1 MTQQNP
7 WAPDPNQPSDPAEGS
22 SGAPNPWSAG
32 SAPRNPW
39 ESNPETTS
47 FPPVAG
53 QNVQGAAHASY
64 QGPGSYQAQTTR
76 NNGWILPVIIV
87 ALLLALIAAGAVI
100 ARQAGILS
108 FGATDT
114 GEPVIVTEIVVA
126 PEEERV
132 DAPPA
137 PPAAAVEQEVARPSR
152 ASLPASAFA
161 ANASAR
167 AGNPDGNFDNV
178 YTGSS
183 VTSQEFAQQVRVA
196 FVDYHLATGQ
206 TTGTI
211 TAYSPV
217 TGLSYS
223 MNCTDNGDY
232 VTCTGGNN
240 AVVYIS

>member
-137 PPAAAVEQEVARPSR
+137 PPAAPVEQEVARPSR

>member
-7 WAPDPNQPSDPAEGS
+7 WAPDPNQPSGPAEGS
-22 SGAPNPWSAG
+22 PGAPNPWPAG

-39 ESNPETTS
+39 ESNPETTA
-47 FPPVAG
+47 FPPVARRD
-53 QNVQGAAHASY
+53 VQGAIPDPYPGPSSY
-64 QGPGSYQAQTTR
+64 QVQTPR

-87 ALLLALIAAGAVI
+87 VLLVALIAAGAVI
-100 ARQAGILS
+100 ARQAGILT
-108 FGATDT
+108 FGAADT
-114 GEPVIVTEIVVA
+114 EEPVIVTEIVIA
-126 PEEERV
+126 PEQEKA
-132 DAPPA
+132 DS
-137 PPAAAVEQEVARPSR
+137 PPAAPVEQEVARPSR

-167 AGNPDGNFDNV
+167 AGTPDGNFDNV

-206 TTGTI
+206 TAGTI

-223 MNCTDNGDY
+223 MNCSDNGDY

>member
-7 WAPDPNQPSDPAEGS
+7 WAPDPNQPSGAAEGS

-32 SAPRNPW
+32 SAPQNPW

-64 QGPGSYQAQTTR
+64 QGPGSYQGQTTH

-87 ALLLALIAAGAVI
+87 VLLAALIAAGAVI
-100 ARQAGILS
+100 ARQAGMLS
-108 FGATDT
+108 FGAADT
-114 GEPVIVTEIVVA
+114 EEPVIVTEIVIA
-126 PEEERV
+126 PEQEKA
-132 DAPPA
+132 DS
-137 PPAAAVEQEVARPSR
+137 PPAAPVEQEVARPSR
-152 ASLPASAFA
+152 TSLPASAFA

-196 FVDYHLATGQ
+196 FVDFHVATGQ

-217 TGLSYS
+217 TGMSYS